1 MAGRSLPG
9 CIGPGFSVAG
19 SDFLHTATG
28 IGTDLLAVCR
38 IKKAYERHSERLV
51 KRLLTSSEQDDFFQH
66 PDPVNYLAKAFSAKE
81 ALAKALG
88 TGIASGVSFQDF
100 SIQRDSAGKPLVH
113 VSGRAREIMRS
124 IDERAQLLL
133 SLSDDNGWIQAFSV
147 LALVPDASSN

>member
-1 MAGRSLPG
+1 MADRPEPV
-9 CIGPGFSVAG
+9 CTVPGFSGAG
-19 SDFLHTATG
+19 SDTLLIAAG
-28 IGTDLLAVCR
+28 VGTDLLAVSR
-38 IKKAYERHSERLV
+38 IEEAYARHSERLV
-51 KRLLTSSEQDDFFQH
+51 KRLLTLSEQDAFYQH

-100 SIQRDSAGKPLVH
+100 SIQRDYAGKPVVH
-113 VSGRAREIMRS
+113 VSGRAKEIMCS
-124 IDERAQLLL
+124 VDKRAQLLL

>member
-1 MAGRSLPG
+1 MVDRPVPG
-9 CIGPGFSVAG
+9 GTAPGFSVAG
-19 SDFLHTATG
+19 SGTLLTAVG

-38 IKKAYERHSERLV
+38 IKEAYQRHSERLV
-51 KRLLTSSEQDDFFQH
+51 KRLLTSSEQDDFYQH

-100 SIQRDSAGKPLVH
+100 SIKRDSAGRPLVH

-124 IDERAQLLL
+124 VDERAQLLL